1 MNKDFVPYA
10 PSLALEELGF
20 NESCLATID
29 QTEYVHIKGTKEPI
43 RGSMMYFP
51 VECPL
56 YQQAFRWFR
65 EKHKLHAWTSSRTDI
80 NGNTIYIAHGRTI
93 PDTTK
98 DNMIV
103 DIITYNVFSTVE
115 EAELD
120 CLIKLIEIVKTK

>member
-10 PSLALEELGF
+10 PSLVLEELRF
-20 NESCLATID
+20 NEPCLATID

-51 VECPL
+51 IECPL

-65 EKHKLHAWTSSRTDI
+65 EKYELHSYIEGAYPWFRFYINSNDDRVEGHKYLT
-80 NGNTIYIAHGRTI
+80 
-93 PDTTK
+93 
-98 DNMIV
+98 
-103 DIITYNVFSTVE
+103 FE
-115 EAELD
+115 EAELA